1 MKSVIVFP
9 EEMKTYDGLKTKGK
23 FTIEH
28 NDIHTGLVEEPDLT
42 LNDCPEKENVVLVK
56 KIAFSCNYRDKTI
69 LLNSDKFIKS
79 EILKGNLHFTYL
91 GSDFVGEVVEIGEN
105 VKDFN
110 IGDKVIP
117 NISYPSYNEDYKG
130 GIATNYASSRIESF
144 KANKLIKV
152 PKDIDISDEI
162 LAGFPIAGFTAYSMI
177 RKVTKP
183 DAKVLVTAA
192 NSNTSITT
200 IDALRNYPVKVYA
213 MTSNPKHRDVLMRKG
228 VEDVL
233 TINHDLETY
242 EDDETFMQKM
252 DEIGGFDAV
261 IDPFFDIYLPRIIDY
276 LNMDAKYITCGLY
289 NQYPDFDNGRYTY
302 KGRPFSNI
310 LTQALTRNISIMGNC
325 IGLKE
330 DGVKALEDLINGKFN
345 IEIDSVFLEGEED
358 LFFDRTY
365 NAKDR
370 LGKVIYKYKD

>member
-1 MKSVIVFP
+1 LESVIIFP
-9 EEMKTYDGLKTKGK
+9 EEMNTYDGLKTKGL
-23 FTIEH
+23 FTIEGY
-28 NDIHTGLVEEPDLT
+28 DIHTGLVEEPDL
-42 LNDCPEKENVVLVK
+42 LLIDCPEKENSVLVK

-79 EILKGNLHFTYL
+79 EILKGNFHFTYL
-91 GSDFVGEVVEIGEN
+91 GSDFVGEVIDTGAN
-105 VKDFN
+105 VKDFT

-117 NISYPSYNEDYKG
+117 NISYPSYTQDYKG

-144 KANKLIKV
+144 KANKLIKI
-152 PKDIDISDEI
+152 PKNSTIPDEV
-162 LAGFPIAGFTAYSMI
+162 LAAFPITGFTTYSMI
-177 RKVTKP
+177 RKVIKP
-183 DAKVLVTAA
+183 NAKILVTAA
-192 NSNTSITT
+192 NSNTSITA
-200 IDALRNYPVKVYA
+200 IDALRNYPVEVFA
-213 MTSNPKHRDVLMRKG
+213 MTSNSKHRETLLRRG
-228 VEDVL
+228 VVDVL
-233 TINHDLETY
+233 TINHNLENY
-242 EDDETFMQKM
+242 EEDETFRNKM
-252 DEIGGFDAV
+252 ESIGGFDAV

-289 NQYPDFDNGRYTY
+289 NQYPDFDNGRYEY

-330 DGVKALEDLINGKFN
+330 DGLQSLEDLIQGKFT
-345 IEIDSVFLEGEED
+345 IEIDSVFSKGEEAM
-358 LFFDRTY
+358 FFDRTY